1 MELSLT
7 ALRNRYSANDHVT
20 RHSWAAFM
28 DDHNLAIQRIH
39 KTLSDKDAKTIPV
52 CRYSLRLGMF
62 DGELIR
68 VLNRT

>member
-1 MELSLT
+1 
-7 ALRNRYSANDHVT
+7 
-20 RHSWAAFM
+20 M

-68 VLNRT
+68 VLNRTRLFCIAFVVETGCSHVYLVR